1 MAAHSMPPRAPAT
14 NISGQNPE
22 ALVAPEGQRHAGSE
36 DGAYGQLAFRPDV
49 PDIGAEADGEA
60 GGDQD
65 QRSALHRQ
73 LGEAELGFERGDEED
88 RRASI
93 RD

>member
-14 NISGQNPE
+14 NISGRIQKPSSPRE
-22 ALVAPEGQRHAGSE
+22 RQRDAGSE
-36 DGAYGQLAFRPDV
+36 DGAYGHLAFRPDV

-65 QRSALHRQ
+65 QW
-73 LGEAELGFERGDEED
+73 
-88 RRASI
+88 RRP
-93 RD
+93 